1 MVYHIK
7 KRKDSLTIL
16 KAVLISVFSVITA
29 VCSYFFYVIPG
40 IKKAEE
46 NSWKYAEVHLTEPR
60 IAISGVGYGNVYLIY
75 CIHVCHSQPYF
86 SQAEIIAYCLYHHI
100 SYNRLNRGVN
110 LWQKEFF

>member
-1 MVYHIK
+1 MTYHTRK
-7 KRKDSLTIL
+7 KKDSLTIL
-16 KAVLISVFSVITA
+16 KTVLVSVFTVITA

-75 CIHVCHSQPYF
+75 CIHVCHPQPNF
-86 SQAEIIAYCLYHHI
+86 SQTEMIA
-100 SYNRLNRGVN
+100 
-110 LWQKEFF
+110 